1 MKILI
6 VGHGE
11 HGKDTLAN
19 SLSEKHG
26 LKFLSSSKVIGW
38 LFIHKLL
45 ENFYDSEE
53 ECFHDR
59 RNNRELWASL
69 IRDFNRNDKTRL
81 VKLICESGDGY
92 VGLRELNELKEAVA
106 EGLFTHV
113 IWVIRTDKDEDDPT
127 MTFNYNDVAVLQRR
141 FSNFELLMVVNSSK
155 NSLQEQVKD
164 GFIGKF
170 LKL

>member
-6 VGHGE
+6 LGHGE

-19 SLSEKHG
+19 ALSEKYG
-26 LKFLSSSKVIGW
+26 LKFLSSSEVANGI
-38 LFIHKLL
+38 IIYPQL
-45 ENFYDSEE
+45 ENFYDSEQ
-53 ECFHDR
+53 ECFYDR

-81 VKLICESGDGY
+81 AKLICESGDGY
-92 VGLRELNELKEAVA
+92 VGLRELDEVRESVA

-113 IWVIRTDKDEDDPT
+113 MWVIRTDKDEDDPT

-141 FSNFELLMVVNSSK
+141 FSNFELLMVINNSK
-155 NSLQEQVKD
+155 ISLSEQVRD